1 MIETSGVIEKE
12 QGNGFYLVTLEQ
24 PAGHQCLCRAAG
36 KLTKF
41 RIKLL
46 AGDKV
51 LVEISPYDLTR
62 GRRASKASVQ
72 GCGAR
77 SPAQKI
83 SACSGCLAVRQR
95 TSQGDSAK
103 FNALN
108 NSPRSLR
115 ALGVLNL
122 LKPQRSEIL
131 QKILLMRRCAKSH
144 TKLAL
149 QQSVW
154 SQSGSQSWTQHLN
167 AESVLPPAGQQ
178 PESKPWTAL
187 SAMKTATH

>member
-62 GRRASKASVQ
+62 GRITYRERNA
-72 GCGAR
+72 GAPGGR
-77 SPAQKI
+77 RLPPVPSHAGAPP
-83 SACSGCLAVRQR
+83 
-95 TSQGDSAK
+95 SQC
-103 FNALN
+103 F
-108 NSPRSLR
+108 R
-115 ALGVLNL
+115 
-122 LKPQRSEIL
+122 
-131 QKILLMRRCAKSH
+131 
-144 TKLAL
+144 
-149 QQSVW
+149 
-154 SQSGSQSWTQHLN
+154 
-167 AESVLPPAGQQ
+167 PPAGGSR
-178 PESKPWTAL
+178 PSV
-187 SAMKTATH
+187 S

>member
-62 GRRASKASVQ
+62 GRITYRERNAGLGDGAEAPQAWQRWLADGPIQALVASINPLRHRPAAQLLARPALLTEGDDTTHVSVADGRGGLVATTSSINFSYGNGVTVPGAGFLLNNHMDDFTAKPGSANGFGLVQ
-72 GCGAR
+72 GRANAIR
-77 SPAQKI
+77 PA
-83 SACSGCLAVRQR
+83 
-95 TSQGDSAK
+95 
-103 FNALN
+103 
-108 NSPRSLR
+108 
-115 ALGVLNL
+115 
-122 LKPQRSEIL
+122 KP
-131 QKILLMRRCAKSH
+131 
-144 TKLAL
+144 
-149 QQSVW
+149 
-154 SQSGSQSWTQHLN
+154 
-167 AESVLPPAGQQ
+167 
-178 PESKPWTAL
+178 
-187 SAMKTATH
+187 

>member
-62 GRRASKASVQ
+62 GRITYRERNGRFKT
-72 GCGAR
+72 
-77 SPAQKI
+77 I
-83 SACSGCLAVRQR
+83 E
-95 TSQGDSAK
+95 D
-103 FNALN
+103 
-108 NSPRSLR
+108 
-115 ALGVLNL
+115 
-122 LKPQRSEIL
+122 L
-131 QKILLMRRCAKSH
+131 QKVPGLDADTLQS
-144 TKLAL
+144 KLP
-149 QQSVW
+149 QIDF
-154 SQSGSQSWTQHLN
+154 
-167 AESVLPPAGQQ
+167 
-178 PESKPWTAL
+178 
-187 SAMKTATH
+187 

>member
-62 GRRASKASVQ
+62 GRITYRERNAGSPGGRPGGNRPGGHGGVEPQAGTSSCSIASLNTLRCFTPRHCCTMALLWNSCTV
-72 GCGAR
+72 GV
-77 SPAQKI
+77 PFTP
-83 SACSGCLAVRQR
+83 ACSAI
-95 TSQGDSAK
+95 A
-103 FNALN
+103 
-108 NSPRSLR
+108 
-115 ALGVLNL
+115 
-122 LKPQRSEIL
+122 
-131 QKILLMRRCAKSH
+131 
-144 TKLAL
+144 
-149 QQSVW
+149 
-154 SQSGSQSWTQHLN
+154 
-167 AESVLPPAGQQ
+167 
-178 PESKPWTAL
+178 
-187 SAMKTATH
+187 